1 MTTKRIKTPATI
13 SRTEAENILAE
24 IRTLKLSEAKIQ
36 ADREAAVAEIDKRVG
51 PELDNIKQA
60 CTARVKV
67 LQRWA
72 LDNRDIFDG
81 KKTLDM
87 QHGQLGWRI
96 SPPSVK
102 TFTKLDDQE
111 QLDLVELHLGTQFLR
126 QQWEIDKS
134 AILSN
139 RQQITPEAMTAANLV
154 IAQAETFF
162 VSPTLPEPTTTET
175 IKDAVR
181 KDQ

>member
-13 SRTEAENILAE
+13 SRTEAEAILAE

-60 CTARVKV
+60 CVARVKV

-72 LDNRDIFDG
+72 LDNKDLFEGR
-81 KKTLDM
+81 KTLDM
-87 QHGQLGWRI
+87 QHGQLGWRT

-102 TFTKLDDQE
+102 AVTKLDDQD

-126 QQWEIDKS
+126 QTWEIDK
-134 AILSN
+134 AGILAH
-139 RQQITPEAMTAANLV
+139 RQQITSEAMTAANLV

-162 VSPTLPEPTTTET
+162 VAPTLPEPTPTET

-181 KDQ
+181 NEK